1 MDNRFA
7 RTARL
12 IGQNGLQTLQNARV
26 AVFGLG
32 GVGSYT
38 VEALCRSGVGA
49 LDLID
54 HDRVDI
60 TNLNR
65 QLIATEQTVGM
76 QKTEAARQRLLSI
89 NPAARIRVYDLF
101 FLPQTA
107 DQIDFS
113 VYDYVVDAVD
123 TVSAKIEIVLRAT
136 AVGVPVISCM
146 GAGNKLDATAFYVTD
161 LYKTQMDPLARVM
174 RRELRRRG
182 VQSLKVICSG
192 AAPVSP
198 VAGDAGGGR
207 QPPGS
212 VAYVPGVAGL
222 LAAGEV
228 IGDLLNG
235 REEHL

>member
-198 VAGDAGGGR
+198 ADGDTGGGR

-228 IGDLLNG
+228 IGDLLN
-235 REEHL
+235 RQEVHV

>member
-12 IGQNGLQTLQNARV
+12 IGQNGLQKLQHARV

-136 AVGVPVISCM
+136 AAGVPVISCM

-161 LYKTQMDPLARVM
+161 LYKTQTDPLARVM

-182 VQSLKVICSG
+182 VQNLKVICSG
-192 AAPVSP
+192 AAPVLP
-198 VAGDAGGGR
+198 ADGDAGGGR

-228 IGDLLNG
+228 IGDLLNR